1 VLVPVHFSYL
11 MGRYSAVLFVS
22 QRCMHVWTDT
32 IYNCL
37 VSGTE
42 DGRQRYEKGE

>member
-1 VLVPVHFSYL
+1 VLIPVHFSCL

-22 QRCMHVWTDT
+22 QICMHVWTNT

>member
-1 VLVPVHFSYL
+1 VLVPVHFSCL

-22 QRCMHVWTDT
+22 QICMHVLTNT